1 MTGNNMKNV
10 IDQINIIVQA
20 PIAVAFLDNDLKY
33 VVHSAK
39 WCEDYNLALKD
50 LKGLYHYDVFPEAS
64 KECKAKHQRVLKG
77 EEISV
82 EEELLIREDGTEQ
95 WLKWSTKPWYN
106 NDKTIAG
113 IVMVTEDITSSVLTK
128 KRDELDFKILLSVSA
143 NAKIGTWQYNN
154 LTKEL
159 YWSDATKELHEVS
172 QDYQPEA
179 SQAINF
185 YKNGESR
192 TRITKAF
199 QNAIVENQAYDLE
212 LELITAKGNCIWV
225 RATGQSDFENGIC
238 VNQYGTFENINGR
251 KKKEHQL
258 RVTSEKFQKL
268 FLNSNLGIAILD
280 TSTLQFLNTNP
291 TLEKF
296 LQLKKADLLKSSFET
311 IIDKDDFVKW
321 FHNLEKVLNKKTDH
335 IKQAIT
341 LRASDGTVIY
351 TQTICN
357 VIHDEHGDPEN
368 LVIQILDITK
378 ERNAEK
384 EKALFLKQLMN
395 KNDRLLNFAYIVSH
409 NLRSH
414 SSNFKGLI
422 DYYQDSEEEEERSK
436 IIGMLAIS
444 SDNLNSTI
452 EDLNQVVS
460 IHSKKVKL
468 KRIALKKFILNILG
482 SLSLDIMQHGYDVV
496 INIDK
501 ELHVI
506 AFPAYLE
513 SIILNLATNC
523 IKYKNPDKVLKIN
536 ISANIVNNNCL
547 IVVSDN
553 GLGID
558 LARHGD
564 KIFGMYKT
572 FHEHEESNGLGLFM
586 TKNQV
591 EAMGG
596 NISVQS
602 KVGTGTKFTIEL

>member
-1 MTGNNMKNV
+1 
-10 IDQINIIVQA
+10 
-20 PIAVAFLDNDLKY
+20 
-33 VVHSAK
+33 
-39 WCEDYNLALKD
+39 
-50 LKGLYHYDVFPEAS
+50 
-64 KECKAKHQRVLKG
+64 
-77 EEISV
+77 
-82 EEELLIREDGTEQ
+82 
-95 WLKWSTKPWYN
+95 
-106 NDKTIAG
+106 
-113 IVMVTEDITSSVLTK
+113 
-128 KRDELDFKILLSVSA
+128 
-143 NAKIGTWQYNN
+143 
-154 LTKEL
+154 
-159 YWSDATKELHEVS
+159 
-172 QDYQPEA
+172 
-179 SQAINF
+179 
-185 YKNGESR
+185 
-192 TRITKAF
+192 
-199 QNAIVENQAYDLE
+199 
-212 LELITAKGNCIWV
+212 
-225 RATGQSDFENGIC
+225 
-238 VNQYGTFENINGR
+238 
-251 KKKEHQL
+251 
-258 RVTSEKFQKL
+258 
-268 FLNSNLGIAILD
+268 
-280 TSTLQFLNTNP
+280 
-291 TLEKF
+291 
-296 LQLKKADLLKSSFET
+296 
-311 IIDKDDFVKW
+311 
-321 FHNLEKVLNKKTDH
+321 
-335 IKQAIT
+335 
-341 LRASDGTVIY
+341 
-351 TQTICN
+351 
-357 VIHDEHGDPEN
+357 
-368 LVIQILDITK
+368 
-378 ERNAEK
+378 
-384 EKALFLKQLMN
+384 MN
-395 KNDRLLNFAYIVSH
+395 KNDLLLNFAYIVSH

>member
-1 MTGNNMKNV
+1 MKNV
-10 IDQINIIVQA
+10 TDQINIIVQA
-20 PIAVAFLDNDLKY
+20 PIAVAFLDNQLRY
-33 VVHSAK
+33 VAHSAK
-39 WCEDYNLALKD
+39 WCTDYKLTKTD
-50 LKGLYHYDVFPEAS
+50 LRGLNHYDLFPEI
-64 KECKAKHQRVLKG
+64 KDEWKAKHQRVLKG
-77 EEISV
+77 AEESRD
-82 EEELLIREDGTEQ
+82 EELFIREDGSEQ
-95 WLKWSTKPWYN
+95 WLKWSVKPWYYH
-106 NDKTIAG
+106 DGKIAG
-113 IVMVTEDITSSVLTK
+113 IVMMTEDITSQVLIK
-128 KRDELDFKILLSVSA
+128 KRDQLDFKILLDVSS
-143 NAKIGTWQYNN
+143 NAKIGTWQFNN

-159 YWSDATKELHEVS
+159 YWSDATKELHEVP
-172 QDYQPEA
+172 QDYHPEA

-192 TRITKAF
+192 SKITEAF
-199 QNAIVENQAYDLE
+199 QNAIVNNQAYDLE
-212 LELITAKGNCIWV
+212 LELITAKGSCIWV
-225 RATGQSDFENGIC
+225 RATGQSDFKNGIC
-238 VNQYGTFENINGR
+238 VNQYGTFENINAR
-251 KKKEHQL
+251 KKKEHQI

-296 LQLKKADLLKSSFET
+296 LKLKKADLLKSSFET
-311 IIDKDDFVKW
+311 VIDKDDFVKW
-321 FHNLEKVLNKKTDH
+321 FDNLEKVLNKKTDH

-378 ERNAEK
+378 ERNAEE

-468 KRIALKKFILNILG
+468 KRIALKEFILNRLG

-496 INIDK
+496 INID
-501 ELHVI
+501 EDLHVI

-523 IKYKNPDKVLKIN
+523 IKYKDPNKVLKIN

-564 KIFGMYKT
+564 KIFGMYQT
-572 FHEHEESNGLGLFM
+572 FHEHKDSNGLGLFM